1 MDIQQI
7 CTNIQNNPKN
17 KISQLASLGS
27 IAEYALNALEA
38 EQPTYFYKH
47 ERKFEDAIHNYT
59 DSVIQIC
66 QNGTDQKTEMAT
78 EDLCS
83 GVLDASCALSREH
96 FKAGFQFGA
105 LLIMNLLH

>member
-27 IAEYALNALEA
+27 IAEYALDALEA

-47 ERKFEDAIHNYT
+47 ESTN
-59 DSVIQIC
+59 
-66 QNGTDQKTEMAT
+66 
-78 EDLCS
+78 
-83 GVLDASCALSREH
+83 
-96 FKAGFQFGA
+96 
-105 LLIMNLLH
+105 